1 MVTSAVP
8 IGGRAQMIQRCRI
21 GELLSGIVPLSNHDV
36 EEILQEQSGTH
47 RKFGE
52 IALAWGLCQPEH
64 VWNAWCRQLAQGFE
78 RVDLAQVGVDAQASA
93 VLSPEVARQFVVLPV
108 RIAGEVLIVATA
120 VEDTEH
126 LATELAKRVPAMK
139 VMFVHVDGKQ
149 LREMIEVYYPVR
161 AAG

>member
-1 MVTSAVP
+1 
-8 IGGRAQMIQRCRI
+8 MIQRCRI

-78 RVDLAQVGVDAQASA
+78 RVDLSQVGVDSQAA
-93 VLSPEVARQFVVLPV
+93 GMLTAEVARELIVLPV

-120 VEDTEH
+120 VDDTAH
-126 LATELAKRVPAMK
+126 LTAELAKRLPAT
-139 VMFVHVDGKQ
+139 
-149 LREMIEVYYPVR
+149 
-161 AAG
+161 

>member
-1 MVTSAVP
+1 MRLAPLFPRFIGRLFSASIRFGGEGKRIVFSIAERTMVTSAVP

-52 IALAWGLCQPEH
+52 IALAWGLSQPEH

-78 RVDLAQVGVDAQASA
+78 R
-93 VLSPEVARQFVVLPV
+93 
-108 RIAGEVLIVATA
+108 
-120 VEDTEH
+120 
-126 LATELAKRVPAMK
+126 
-139 VMFVHVDGKQ
+139 
-149 LREMIEVYYPVR
+149 
-161 AAG
+161 